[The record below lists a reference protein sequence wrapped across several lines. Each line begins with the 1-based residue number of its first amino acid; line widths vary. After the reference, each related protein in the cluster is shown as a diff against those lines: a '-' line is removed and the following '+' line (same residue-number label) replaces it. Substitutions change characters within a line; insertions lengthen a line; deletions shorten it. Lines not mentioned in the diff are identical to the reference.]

1 MRAPATPARR
11 PGWRHAALAAALAST
26 GAAALAQ
33 ATPVGLWHS
42 VDDRTGEVKGE
53 IRIVEQ
59 GGALSGRL
67 QRSLKKDTAADAVCE
82 ACTDDR
88 KGRPIAGLEIV
99 RGGRKVAQQDV
110 WEDGRI
116 LDPENGKEYRARFTP
131 LDGGRRL
138 EVRGY
143 LGPFWRTQ
151 TWTRQE

>member
-1 MRAPATPARR
+1 MTASATPARR

-59 GGALSGRL
+59 GGSLSGRL